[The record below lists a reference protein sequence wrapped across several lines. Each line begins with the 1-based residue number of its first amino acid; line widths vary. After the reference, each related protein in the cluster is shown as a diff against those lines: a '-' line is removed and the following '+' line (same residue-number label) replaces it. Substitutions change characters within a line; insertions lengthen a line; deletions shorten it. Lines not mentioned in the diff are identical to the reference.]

1 MNCLTFKRIG
11 FNMYSWLR
19 EKAVNTSKQRRLKIM
34 KAYLNNSIVSLE
46 NSTGAIPVELESFI
60 AFSIASAYD
69 RLEDQGCDCDDGE
82 SEPRNAGDLRFQYYE
97 NGEVAIL
104 RWTGNVEE
112 KIANGQIANLLYS
125 NWAAVQRFSVANPTA
140 SYKEFLVF
148 AL

>member
-69 RLEDQGCDCDDGE
+69 RLEDDCDDGE

-112 KIANGQIANLLYS
+112 KIADGQIANMLHS
-125 NWAAVQRFSVANPTA
+125 NWDEVVRFSNANPTA
-140 SYKEFLVF
+140 SYEEFLVF

>member
-1 MNCLTFKRIG
+1 M
-11 FNMYSWLR
+11 
-19 EKAVNTSKQRRLKIM
+19 Q
-34 KAYLNNSIVSLE
+34 AYLKNGIVSLE
-46 NSTGAIPVELESFI
+46 NSAGAIPVELESFI
-60 AFSIASAYD
+60 SFSIASAYD

-112 KIANGQIANLLYS
+112 KIANGQIANMLHS
-125 NWAAVQRFSVANPTA
+125 NWNAVVGFSVANPTA
-140 SYKEFLVF
+140 PVEEFLVF

>member
-34 KAYLNNSIVSLE
+34 QAFLNNGIVSLE

-60 AFSIASAYD
+60 EFAIASAYD
-69 RLEDQGCDCDDGE
+69 RLEDDCDDGE
-82 SEPRNAGDLRFQYYE
+82 SEPRNAGDLIFKYYE
-97 NGEVAIL
+97 NGEVAVL
-104 RWTGNVEE
+104 RWTATGFE
-112 KIANGQIANLLYS
+112 KIADGQIANMLHS
-125 NWAAVQRFSVANPTA
+125 NWNAVVRFSVANPTA

-148 AL
+148 A